1 MAVIGRVY
9 TAVHT
14 ASFNQ
19 FVIYQFAATAVAE
32 AFIISG
38 PLRSTR
44 YEFSNRRDNYAFTCS
59 PERESLEVC
68 EKSPDRHKSS
78 EHTFPYTSQRT
89 HLIASPFLTGSSSY
103 PSSIDLPQ
111 LVRNSYA
118 TSSDGRAIKRW
129 KAHDSPYWKAF
140 PRAYTK
146 YIQDSGVITTGRS
159 RTHTHT
165 HAGARDERVQ
175 MHEPHRA
182 RTVVLIP
189 PLYLG

>member
-1 MAVIGRVY
+1 MNFQI
-9 TAVHT
+9 
-14 ASFNQ
+14 
-19 FVIYQFAATAVAE
+19 VAITN
-32 AFIISG
+32 A
-38 PLRSTR
+38 L
-44 YEFSNRRDNYAFTCS
+44 TCS

-78 EHTFPYTSQRT
+78 EHTFPYTSQRN

-165 HAGARDERVQ
+165 RG
-175 MHEPHRA
+175 RA
-182 RTVVLIP
+182 RRKGANARTPSCTNGGIDS
-189 PLYLG
+189 PLVFGVGRQCYDAVASERIRRKFTTGEMNGGKKSEST